1 MPRQSMHRNPGHV
14 FHVMNRAT
22 RGQVLFRDPGDY
34 QSFQALLAR
43 ELRERATRMLGYCLM
58 PNHFHMALWPSTAEQ
73 ISRFM
78 QRLCA
83 THARRLHR
91 KRGTSGCGAV
101 YQSRFK
107 AVPVHTETYFY
118 RVLRYIERNAARAD
132 LCDRADDWAWS
143 SASAAGRGLGIAI
156 ADWPVP
162 RPPHWLDFV
171 NDPEPLAD
179 LDFIRSQTASGE
191 PVGPVGFD
199 AADHAIMD

>member
-1 MPRQSMHRNPGHV
+1 MPRHSIHRNPGHV

-22 RGQVLFRDPGDY
+22 RGQVLYRDAGDY
-34 QSFQALLAR
+34 LSFQALLAR
-43 ELRERATRMLGYCLM
+43 ALRERPMRMLGYTLM
-58 PNHFHMALWPSTAEQ
+58 PNHFHMALLPAGPDD
-73 ISRFM
+73 ISAFLRW
-78 QRLCA
+78 LCA

-132 LCDRADDWAWS
+132 LCERADEWAWS
-143 SASAAGRGLGIAI
+143 SASAAGRGLGIVI
-156 ADWPVP
+156 AEWPIP

-171 NDPEPLAD
+171 NDPEPVAD
-179 LDFIRSQTASGE
+179 LDFIRTQTASGDSI
-191 PVGPVGFD
+191 GPVGFD
-199 AADHAIMD
+199 GADRAILD